1 MGEPSPLSER
11 ERSFTWRDGDRLVR
25 FGAGTLDE
33 APAVLA
39 PHGFEGYA
47 LLTTPR
53 GLERA
58 PALAH
63 AAGVVV
69 QVPAGPVPEAAAAV
83 RPQVGGR
90 PLVALG
96 GGRVIDSAKA
106 IGAAD
111 RLPVAAVP
119 TTLSG
124 AELTGI
130 HRLPAGVERAAL
142 ARPTLVIADPE
153 LMASQP
159 MPGLAASAM
168 NALAHAAES
177 LYTPLANPVAELAA
191 LRAAGLVAG
200 ALAGASGGDAHAPES
215 AASAPAPAREP
226 LALGSLLASYA
237 LDSTAIAIHH
247 VVCQTLVRTAGTP
260 HAETNAVMLPHTL
273 ALVARRDPPALGRLA
288 VALGAPGAEP
298 SAAAD
303 AVARLGPLA
312 GPTRLEALG
321 VDHAEL
327 DGVADAALRRP
338 ELGNT
343 PRPPPGEELRA
354 MLEAAL

>member
-1 MGEPSPLSER
+1 VGEPSPLSER
-11 ERSFTWRDGDRLVR
+11 ERSFTWRDRDRLVR
-25 FGAGTLDE
+25 FGAGALDE
-33 APAVLA
+33 APTVLA
-39 PHGFEGYA
+39 AHGFEHYA
-47 LLTTPR
+47 LLTTSR

-58 PALAH
+58 PALAG

-69 QVPAGPVPEAAAAV
+69 EVPAGTVPEAAAAV

-96 GGRVIDSAKA
+96 GGRAIDSAKA

-111 RLPVAAVP
+111 RLRVAAVP

-142 ARPTLVIADPE
+142 VRPTLVIADPE

-168 NALAHAAES
+168 NALAHAAEA

-191 LRAAGLVAG
+191 LRAAGLIAG
-200 ALAGASGGDAHAPES
+200 ALAGASGGDARALES
-215 AASAPAPAREP
+215 PASARAPAREP
-226 LALGSLLASYA
+226 LALGSVLAAYA

-247 VVCQTLVRTAGTP
+247 VVCQTLARTAGTP

-273 ALVARRDPPALGRLA
+273 ALVARREHPALRRLA
-288 VALGAPGAEP
+288 AALGDPHCEP
-298 SAAAD
+298 AAVPRL
-303 AVARLGPLA
+303 VARLAWLA
-312 GPTRLEALG
+312 GPTRLGDLGANVSALDA
-321 VDHAEL
+321 VS
-327 DGVADAALRRP
+327 DAALRRP
-338 ELGNT
+338 ELAHT
-343 PRPPPGEELRA
+343 PDPPGRDELRS
-354 MLEAAL
+354 MLDAAL